1 MSCISHFV
9 LDSNETGLHCVDTF
23 KMRAS
28 MESGKNWTC
37 ILRKCVSL
45 LHCRPHNCSK
55 MSGILRARAATESAE
70 CSALPGVASFLT
82 TASLLDVLCYH
93 CLNHCTLS

>member
-1 MSCISHFV
+1 MVYSV
-9 LDSNETGLHCVDTF
+9 
-23 KMRAS
+23 
-28 MESGKNWTC
+28 
-37 ILRKCVSL
+37 LRKCVSL

-55 MSGILRARAATESAE
+55 MSDILRATAATESAE
-70 CSALPGVASFLT
+70 CSALPGVASCLT